1 MGKKDIIQKNLGTNE
16 YEEEVELLATADI
29 LFDFLEGN
37 EFNFDVD
44 YSGIIIGFSKA
55 IERFLYLKY
64 GENKDIVKELLPPIL
79 EINPKLNQKDNPM
92 EIAPIKFSDKR
103 KQDWITKMI
112 IETYIKKNENAFWPP
127 TVTNKLY
134 KIFKEYEKDKKIR
147 YWAWDMFVYNTLF
160 FFYHIQKNT
169 VENKFNIFR
178 DIYFVYKHR
187 TGAAH
192 KDRKTKKDALY
203 IKSLVLDGEG
213 SEDGLMKR
221 LINFD

>member
-1 MGKKDIIQKNLGTNE
+1 MGKKDIIQKNLGTNK

-29 LFDFLEGN
+29 LFDFLDEN

-55 IERFLYLKY
+55 IERFQYLKY

-79 EINPKLNQKDNPM
+79 KINPNFNPKDNPL
-92 EIAPIKFSDKR
+92 EIPPIEFSDKR
-103 KQDWITKMI
+103 KQKWITDMV
-112 IETYIKKNENAFWPP
+112 IETLIKNKKNAFWPP
-127 TVTNKLY
+127 AVAKKLS
-134 KIFKEYEKDKKIR
+134 KIFKEYEKDNKSK
-147 YWAWDMFVYNTLF
+147 YQNWDMFVYNTLF

-178 DIYFVYKHR
+178 DIYLVYPHR

-203 IKSLVLDGEG
+203 VKSLVLDGKG

-221 LINFD
+221 LINFE